1 MPLAGFDS
9 PIPAS
14 DLPQTYALDRAATG
28 TGILKLY
35 VEEIRLDEKKYGNL
49 RFSSI
54 RRKRFVEISN
64 SLLDQKKDFVIIQD
78 GILTQCTIFYLCV
91 K

>member
-9 PIPAS
+9 TIPAS

-35 VEEIRLDEKKYGNL
+35 VEEIRLDEKYLWKSPIL
-49 RFSSI
+49 FLI
-54 RRKRFVEISN
+54 KRKIS
-64 SLLDQKKDFVIIQD
+64 
-78 GILTQCTIFYLCV
+78 
-91 K
+91 